1 MAPFL
6 LIRLDIALLII
17 RRKKMKTFLIVALTA
32 LCVLTSS
39 IAFANI
45 ISLGQATPEPIIMLV
60 LGIGLLGIAGVTRR
74 HI

>member
-1 MAPFL
+1 
-6 LIRLDIALLII
+6 
-17 RRKKMKTFLIVALTA
+17 MKTFLIVALTA